1 MFEQTFKN
9 IDDILW
15 KDSGCSTEL
24 DYAEQSSWILF
35 LKWLDD
41 YEKDKEI
48 KAKLEN
54 KKFKPTL
61 DKEFQWSTWAIFR
74 NNDGKINF
82 NKTLTGPD
90 LKKFVDGKLFPYLS
104 SFRNSAENFDT
115 LEYKIGEIFSEL
127 KNKLQDGYTLR
138 DVVNEVDNLKFQS
151 NEQKHELSALYEE
164 KIKNMGNAGRNGGE
178 YYTPRPLIKSIIKVV
193 NPKVGE
199 TVYDSAVGSAGFLVE
214 AFDYMKKSKSLTA
227 SELELL
233 QKKTFYGVEKKTLA
247 YIIGIMNMI
256 LHGIESPNIIHK
268 NSLEDNIQE
277 IQNKD
282 RVDVILA
289 NPPFGGKE
297 KSNIQQNFPIKTKE
311 TAYLFL
317 QQFIKKLKIGGR
329 CGVVIKNTFLSNPDK
344 GSVNIR
350 KLLLEECNLHTILDL
365 PKGTFLGTGN
375 ETVVLFFTKGEP
387 TKKIWY
393 YQFKPENKLGKTN
406 PLTENHLDEFINYFH
421 KKKDSNSSW
430 SIDISDISKTSWNL
444 SVKNINVSSK
454 ISNHSPNEIIK
465 KIDKINSQINKI
477 NSQSKN
483 ELDLV
488 KEIFKDLDN
497 SKKTWK
503 IKTIRD
509 VCELAYGKGLEK
521 SYRNASNGYPA

>member
-41 YEKDKEI
+41 YEKDKET

-54 KKFKPTL
+54 KKFNPTL
-61 DKEFQWSTWAIFR
+61 DKEFQWSTWAIVK
-74 NNDGKINF
+74 DKAGKVDF

-90 LKKFVDGKLFPYLS
+90 LKKFVDDKLFPYLS
-104 SFRNSAENFDT
+104 SFRNSAESFDT

-138 DVVNEVDNLKFQS
+138 DVVNEVDNLQFQS

-178 YYTPRPLIKSIIKVV
+178 YYTPRALIKSIIKVID
-193 NPKVGE
+193 PKVGE
-199 TVYDSAVGSAGFLVE
+199 TIYDGAVGSAGFLVE
-214 AFDYMKKSKSLTA
+214 AFEYMSKSKSLTT
-227 SELELL
+227 SELKTL
-233 QKKTFYGVEKKTLA
+233 QTKSFYGAEKKTLA

-256 LHGIESPNIIHK
+256 LHGIESPNIIHQ
-268 NSLEDNIQE
+268 NTLETNIQE

-297 KSNIQQNFPIKTKE
+297 KANIQENFPIKTGE

-317 QQFIKKLKIGGR
+317 QHFIKKLKAGGR
-329 CGVVIKNTFLSNPDK
+329 CGVVIKNTFLSNTDNA
-344 GSVNIR
+344 SIAVR
-350 KLLLEECNLHTILDL
+350 KQLLEECNLFAVLDL
-365 PKGTFLGTGN
+365 PGGVFTGAGVK
-375 ETVVLFFTKGEP
+375 TVVLFFEKGKETKN
-387 TKKIWY
+387 IWFY
-393 YQFKPENKLGKTN
+393 NLKLEKKLGKSN
-406 PLTENHLDEFINYFH
+406 PLSEKDLEQFISLQSEFLETKY
-421 KKKDSNSSW
+421 
-430 SIDISDISKTSWNL
+430 SWNVNIKDIDKSNYDL
-444 SVKNINVSSK
+444 SIKN
-454 ISNHSPNEIIK
+454 PNIIETPNILKPEQILNSMEQLNLEENKIIK
-465 KIDKINSQINKI
+465 KI
-477 NSQSKN
+477 
-483 ELDLV
+483 
-488 KEIFKDLDN
+488 KEILK
-497 SKKTWK
+497 
-503 IKTIRD
+503 
-509 VCELAYGKGLEK
+509 
-521 SYRNASNGYPA
+521 